1 MKTSSILAAALI
13 ISASLYC
20 SNTFAQSSGVAADK
34 QKQANLEKNK
44 AHQKEMQKK
53 YNALSPQEKA
63 AAEKRA
69 NEYKTS
75 GGKTTTGKGT
85 TTKPAAKPA
94 TPAKPAASSAKTTQS
109 KPAAKNSTTK
119 AAPVFMDANGKPLN
133 KTTTP
138 AKPATKT
145 TPKAT
150 TPKTTAPAAESA
162 SEKVK
167 K

>member
-1 MKTSSILAAALI
+1 MKASSIIAAALVF
-13 ISASLYC
+13 SVSLYC
-20 SNTFAQSSGVAADK
+20 SQAFAQSSGVAADK

-69 NEYKTS
+69 NEYKNS
-75 GGKTTTGKGT
+75 GGKTTGKGT

-94 TPAKPAASSAKTTQS
+94 TSAKPAASSAKTTQA
-109 KPAAKNSTTK
+109 KPAANNSTTK

-133 KTTTP
+133 KSTAP
-138 AKPATKT
+138 AKPATT
-145 TPKAT
+145 T
-150 TPKTTAPAAESA
+150 TPKTTTPKTTTPAAGSA